1 MSNKKY
7 FFYVYFTRGILAG
20 IYGSIRFLYEEPAT
34 LTILNVIK
42 VTMILFF
49 PFFLLVTF
57 ATFCIRFFIN
67 VIKKSILDMILAI
80 FLLTILLIRLKY
92 QGAFDIGFIYQ
103 IILCLIIIFIESKI
117 LGLEYRG

>member
-42 VTMILFF
+42 VTMILSF
-49 PFFLLVTF
+49 PFF
-57 ATFCIRFFIN
+57 
-67 VIKKSILDMILAI
+67 
-80 FLLTILLIRLKY
+80 Y
-92 QGAFDIGFIYQ
+92 
-103 IILCLIIIFIESKI
+103 
-117 LGLEYRG
+117 

>member
-1 MSNKKY
+1 
-7 FFYVYFTRGILAG
+7 
-20 IYGSIRFLYEEPAT
+20 
-34 LTILNVIK
+34 
-42 VTMILFF
+42 
-49 PFFLLVTF
+49 
-57 ATFCIRFFIN
+57 
-67 VIKKSILDMILAI
+67 MILAI